1 MPPEAIV
8 KDDVAKVSKL
18 KSQEHANSEN
28 HIAAKELVKQ
38 GNKNTK
44 SALNKK
50 NEITLKGSCFLA
62 TRSDVNELIAST
74 SDCYAL
80 VCKDALISL
89 HDMQHS
95 LPPAVSNILQEY
107 SDVFPCEIPLGLPPI
122 CGIEHQIDLIPSAS
136 LPNRA
141 PYRTNPEETKE
152 IQR

>member
-107 SDVFPCEIPLGLPPI
+107 YDVFPCEIPLGIPTV

-136 LPNRA
+136 LPNRP

>member
-18 KSQEHANSEN
+18 KSQEHACEN

-38 GNKNTK
+38 GDKNTK

-80 VCKDALISL
+80 VCKDALIFTS
-89 HDMQHS
+89 
-95 LPPAVSNILQEY
+95 
-107 SDVFPCEIPLGLPPI
+107 
-122 CGIEHQIDLIPSAS
+122 
-136 LPNRA
+136 
-141 PYRTNPEETKE
+141 
-152 IQR
+152 

>member
-1 MPPEAIV
+1 MQACNILLGRPWQFDKDSMHQGRSNQYSFMHHDKKIVLHPMSPDAIV
-8 KDDVAKVSKL
+8 KDDVAKTSKL
-18 KSQEHANSEN
+18 KSQEHAKSEN

-44 SALNKK
+44 SAFIKK

-62 TRSDVNELIAST
+62 TRSNVNELIAST

-95 LPPAVSNILQEY
+95 LPPAVSNIFAG
-107 SDVFPCEIPLGLPPI
+107 VF
-122 CGIEHQIDLIPSAS
+122 
-136 LPNRA
+136 
-141 PYRTNPEETKE
+141 
-152 IQR
+152 